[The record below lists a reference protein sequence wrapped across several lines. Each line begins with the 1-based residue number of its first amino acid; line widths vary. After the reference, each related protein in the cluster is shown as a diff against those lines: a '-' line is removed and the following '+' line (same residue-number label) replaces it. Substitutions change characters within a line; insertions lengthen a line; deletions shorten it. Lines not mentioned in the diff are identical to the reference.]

1 MKKRFSHKRSAFLTP
16 RIFSGGSIVL
26 AVAVLFALFRFVTP
40 GAFLTITTPLF
51 SASSYVYENVSRAS
65 VLLSDKQKLYDENQ
79 NLIMQN
85 EALINR
91 NRALSVQV
99 NTLIALA
106 GTTTPRVRG
115 VVARVLARP
124 NQSPYDTLIIGAGTA
139 SGSATGDVITAM
151 GGIRFWFSSVLLSD
165 KQKLYDENQ
174 NLIMQN
180 EALINRNRALSVQV
194 NTLIA
199 LAGTT
204 TPRVRGVVARVLAR
218 PNQSPYDTLIIGAGT
233 ASGSATGDVITA
245 MGGIPIGT
253 IKEVST
259 FSSRVLLFSSPGIT
273 TDAWVGVA
281 RNPIT
286 LKGTGAGTF
295 TASVPHQTDIAVGD
309 LVFVSGAPYFAIGRV
324 VRVDAIT
331 GIVMETLRIKP
342 FVNIFSLPTV
352 VVMHRTMP

>member
-51 SASSYVYENVSRAS
+51 SASSYVYENVSRA
-65 VLLSDKQKLYDENQ
+65 
-79 NLIMQN
+79 
-85 EALINR
+85 
-91 NRALSVQV
+91 
-99 NTLIALA
+99 
-106 GTTTPRVRG
+106 
-115 VVARVLARP
+115 
-124 NQSPYDTLIIGAGTA
+124 
-139 SGSATGDVITAM
+139 
-151 GGIRFWFSSVLLSD
+151 SVLLSD